1 MNKLNQVMIKEFY
14 KHNEEA
20 RNKKTYEVDIKRI
33 TSKHGKRFI
42 KYNLFNLTIQ

>member
-1 MNKLNQVMIKEFY
+1 MNKLNQSMMKEFY
-14 KHNEEA
+14 KHNKETK
-20 RNKKTYEVDIKRI
+20 NKKTYEVDIKRR